1 MNERLQSVKMIIAL
15 AVPTIL
21 ENTMQ
26 ISVGFIDT
34 FFIGK
39 IGTEALAGVSATNS
53 IMNIYIAFFLA
64 VSVGCTALMTKN
76 IGMKDYENTSHILH
90 QSVNLA
96 IGIGLLS
103 GIVNMIFAKS
113 FLSLLG
119 LSSPVVKITLPYFW
133 AVAIPGVLISL
144 SMILSSALR
153 SNKDTK
159 PPMKVGFT
167 VNILN
172 TVLNYFLIFGLG
184 SWSGLGLLGAGI
196 ATSIARG
203 LGVFLLWKS
212 LTTSKNRSTDSLFS
226 DIFLKKNKLFKL
238 NWVTIKDIGII
249 SIPAAMEK
257 LIMRTGQ
264 LIYISMIISIGEA
277 TYAAHNIAGVIE
289 SFTYLPAMGFGVV
302 AATLVGQQLGEGD
315 IKSAKESGILCYI
328 LAVIFMSIVGGILFI
343 FAPYLTG
350 IFSQDT
356 SIIEDGSKALRIIAF
371 VQPALAAT
379 FVVTSALQGA
389 GDTKYPMYITFIG
402 IWFIRVTGIYILGV
416 KLNMGITGVWL
427 AIAADIVLRGSL
439 LLLRFIRSKPLTQTN
454 IDYIK

>member
-1 MNERLQSVKMIIAL
+1 MKNKLQSIKIIVAL
-15 AVPTIL
+15 AVPAIL

-39 IGTEALAGVSATNS
+39 IGTEALAGVSASNS
-53 IMNIYIAFFLA
+53 IMNIYISFFLA
-64 VSVGCTALMTKN
+64 ISVGCSALMTRN
-76 IGMKDYENTSHILH
+76 IGMKDYKKTNDILH
-90 QSVNLA
+90 QSINLA
-96 IGIGLLS
+96 IGIGLIS
-103 GIVNMIFAKS
+103 GLANIVFAES
-113 FLSLLG
+113 LLSLLG
-119 LSSPVVKITLPYFW
+119 LSSNVIKITLPYFW
-133 AVAIPGVLISL
+133 AVAIPSVLISL

-159 PPMKVGFT
+159 TPMKVGFI
-167 VNILN
+167 VNIIN
-172 TVLNYFLIFGLG
+172 TILNYFLIFGLG
-184 SWSGLGLLGAGI
+184 NWNGLGLLGAGI

-203 LGVFLLWKS
+203 LGVVLLWKS
-212 LTTSKNRSTDSLFS
+212 LTASKNKNTDRSSTD
-226 DIFLKKNKLFKL
+226 IIINNKKLFKL
-238 NWVTIKDIGII
+238 NWETIKNISTI

-264 LIYISMIISIGEA
+264 LIYISMIISMSEA

-328 LAVIFMSIVGGILFI
+328 LAVIFMCIVGGLIFI
-343 FAPYLTG
+343 FAPYLSS
-350 IFSQDT
+350 IFSKDP
-356 SIIEDGSKALRIIAF
+356 SIIRDSTKALRIIAF

-379 FVVTSALQGA
+379 FVITSALQGA

-402 IWFIRVTGIYILGV
+402 IWFIRVAGIYILGI
-416 KLNMGITGVWL
+416 KLNMGLTGVWL

-439 LLLRFIRSKPLTQTN
+439 LLLRFIKVKPLTKIN
-454 IDYIK
+454 VNYIK

>member
-1 MNERLQSVKMIIAL
+1 MKEKLQSVKIIIAL
-15 AVPTIL
+15 AVPAIL

-53 IMNIYIAFFLA
+53 IMNIYISFFLA
-64 VSVGCTALMTKN
+64 VSVGCSALMTRN
-76 IGMKDYENTSHILH
+76 IGMEDYENTNHILH
-90 QSVNLA
+90 QSINLA
-96 IGIGLLS
+96 MVIGLLS
-103 GIVNMIFAKS
+103 GLVNIVFAKPL
-113 FLSLLG
+113 LSLLG
-119 LSSPVVKITLPYFW
+119 LSSNVVKITLPYFW

-159 PPMKVGFT
+159 TPMKVGFI

-172 TVLNYFLIFGLG
+172 TILNYFLIFGLG

-203 LGVFLLWKS
+203 LGVILLWKS
-212 LTTSKNRSTDSLFS
+212 LTASKKSNTHRSSP
-226 DIFLKKNKLFKL
+226 DILIQKNKLFKV
-238 NWVTIKDIGII
+238 NWETTKNISII

-264 LIYISMIISIGEA
+264 LIYISMIISISEA

-328 LAVIFMSIVGGILFI
+328 LAVIFMSIGGVLLFI
-343 FAPYLTG
+343 FAPYLTD
-350 IFSQDT
+350 IFSEDPN
-356 SIIEDGSKALRIIAF
+356 IIRDGTKALRIIAF

-379 FVVTSALQGA
+379 FVITSALQGA

-402 IWFIRVTGIYILGV
+402 IWFIRVAGIYILGI

-427 AIAADIVLRGSL
+427 AIAADIVIRGSL
-439 LLLRFIRSKPLTQTN
+439 LLLRFIKVKPLIETDIN
-454 IDYIK
+454 YIK